1 MQISLL
7 LMEEIAK
14 LFAIMLMGY
23 AVVKAGLMKS
33 SESKSISVVMVYL
46 VIPCVIIDA
55 FQVDYTADVKKGLLL
70 ACVAAVLVH
79 VLFLILTTIL
89 KQALQLD
96 TIERATVIYSNAG
109 ILVIP
114 LVQDLL
120 GQEYVIYSSA
130 YIAVQLI
137 LIWTH
142 CKNML
147 CEEDRLEWKKVFLNV
162 NIISIIVGVIL
173 FVCKIQLPSGMQ
185 DVLDM
190 MNNMIGPIGM
200 LLAGMVIADVP
211 LKTVFTKK
219 RNYVSTVLRLVI
231 YPIFILILMKMINTF
246 AGVND
251 SKQILLTVYIASITP
266 ACATVTSMAQ
276 LYDKDAAYAS
286 SLYVLTTL
294 LSNTQRPAN
303 PHLIFCKEN
312 GYGFAGLY
320 VLLLVGRFC
329 SLGIVMYKFHILCC
343 NIQVLTH
350 FFNSRTWVTHFEA
363 QENTFMRFYRIFV
376 DHFIGKR
383 VTTVNSKTLQ

>member
-55 FQVDYTADVKKGLLL
+55 FQVDYTPDVKKGLLL
-70 ACVAAVLVH
+70 ASASAVLVH

-89 KQALQLD
+89 KQVLRLD

-120 GQEYVIYSSA
+120 GKEYVIYSSA
-130 YIAVQLI
+130 YITVQLV

-142 CKNML
+142 CKNMI

-173 FVCKIQLPSGMQ
+173 FICRIQMPSGVQ
-185 DVLDM
+185 DVMDM

-211 LKTVFTKK
+211 LKIVFTKK
-219 RNYVSTVLRLVI
+219 RNYLSTVLRLIV
-231 YPIFILILMKMINTF
+231 YPIFVLILMKLIHTF
-246 AGVND
+246 AGIND

-294 LSNTQRPAN
+294 LSIVTMP
-303 PHLIFCKEN
+303 
-312 GYGFAGLY
+312 
-320 VLLLVGRFC
+320 VMVG
-329 SLGIVMYKFHILCC
+329 MY
-343 NIQVLTH
+343 
-350 FFNSRTWVTHFEA
+350 E
-363 QENTFMRFYRIFV
+363 IFV
-376 DHFIGKR
+376 
-383 VTTVNSKTLQ
+383 